1 MLEGNEMKKFFIVNI
16 VFLCFLCQTVQAAPP
31 QEEVNQILSEI
42 NWTQQQLIDYLDYY
56 ELTLDDFET
65 GEDLRMIL
73 GTPIT
78 PENLA
83 ELLYQYEITRQEMD
97 VVLAEFGETLED
109 YYFIE
114 DIDVALSFYLDHDGE
129 MAEIEEFLSLIGL
142 TEEEVDA
149 LFTHFMELDEKKLE
163 QQMENI
169 MTRLDPY
176 LMMDD
181 MTELTEAQQDELI
194 DVFHEIMEA
203 IHLKAQFI
211 LIDDNQVETIVTFKQ
226 LMNMEELYNNDL
238 LISLYNLQ
246 GDLILDMRLSEDML
260 SSEFFIESGIEF
272 AELGNLAGELTN
284 ELHDR
289 LPDTSSSLWENMLF
303 GFIIICI
310 GITSFLFT
318 KKVKQVQ

>member
-1 MLEGNEMKKFFIVNI
+1 MLEGNEMKKFFIVNL
-16 VFLCFLCQTVQAAPP
+16 VFLCLLCQTVQAAPP

-42 NWTQQQLIDYLDYY
+42 NWSQQQLIDYLGYY

-83 ELLYQYEITRQEMD
+83 ELLHQYEITRQEMD

-109 YYFIE
+109 YNFIE
-114 DIDVALSFYLDHDGE
+114 DLDVALSFYLDHDGE

-194 DVFHEIMEA
+194 AVFQEIMESL
-203 IHLKAQFI
+203 HLKAQFI
-211 LIDDNQVETIVTFKQ
+211 LIDDNQVETNVTFKQ
-226 LMNMEELYNNDL
+226 LKNMEELYHNDL

-289 LPDTSSSLWENMLF
+289 LPDTSSSLWGNMLF
-303 GFIIICI
+303 GFIILCI
-310 GITSFLFT
+310 GITSFLLT

>member
-1 MLEGNEMKKFFIVNI
+1 MKKFLMVFII
-16 VFLCFLCQTVQAAPP
+16 FLSFGYQSVKATPP
-31 QEEVNQILSEI
+31 QQEVNQILTEI
-42 NWTQQQLIDYLDYY
+42 NWTEQQLIEYLDYY

-65 GEDLRMIL
+65 GEDLRMVL

-83 ELLYQYEITRQEMD
+83 GLLQQYEITRQEMD
-97 VVLAEFGETLED
+97 LVLAEFGETLED

-114 DIDVALSFYLDHDGE
+114 DLDVALNFYLDHEGE

-149 LFTHFMELDEKKLE
+149 LFTHFMELDEKKME

-169 MTRLDPY
+169 MSRLDPY

-181 MTELTEAQQDELI
+181 MAELSEAQQDELI
-194 DVFHEIMEA
+194 SIFQEIMEA
-203 IHLKAQFI
+203 LNLKAQFT
-211 LIDDNQVETIVTFKQ
+211 LIDNNNVETIVTFKQ
-226 LMNMEELYNNDL
+226 LINMDELYNNNL
-238 LISLYNLQ
+238 LIALYSLQ

-272 AELGNLAGELTN
+272 AELGDLAGELTN
-284 ELHDR
+284 MLHNR
-289 LPDTSSSLWENMLF
+289 LPDTASSTWINLLI
-303 GFIIICI
+303 GFIMLGI
-310 GITSFLFT
+310 GVVGFLYS
-318 KKVKQVQ
+318 KKVRQVK

>member
-1 MLEGNEMKKFFIVNI
+1 MKKFFIVNI

>member
-1 MLEGNEMKKFFIVNI
+1 MKKFLMVFII
-16 VFLCFLCQTVQAAPP
+16 FLSFGYQSVKAAPP
-31 QEEVNQILSEI
+31 QQEVNQILTEI
-42 NWTQQQLIDYLDYY
+42 NWTEQQLIEYLDYY

-65 GEDLRMIL
+65 GEDLRMVL

-83 ELLYQYEITRQEMD
+83 GLLQQYEITRQEMD
-97 VVLAEFGETLED
+97 LVLAEFGETLED

-114 DIDVALSFYLDHDGE
+114 DLDVALNFYLDHEGE

-149 LFTHFMELDEKKLE
+149 LFTHFMELDEKKME

-169 MTRLDPY
+169 MSRLDPY

-181 MTELTEAQQDELI
+181 MAELSEAQQDELI
-194 DVFHEIMEA
+194 SIFQEIMEA
-203 IHLKAQFI
+203 LNLKAQFT
-211 LIDDNQVETIVTFKQ
+211 LIDNNNVETIVTFKQ
-226 LMNMEELYNNDL
+226 LINMDELYNNNL
-238 LISLYNLQ
+238 LIALYSLQ

-272 AELGNLAGELTN
+272 AELGDLAGELTN
-284 ELHDR
+284 MLHNR
-289 LPDTSSSLWENMLF
+289 LPDTASSTWINLLI
-303 GFIIICI
+303 GFIMLGI
-310 GITSFLFT
+310 GVVGFLYS
-318 KKVKQVQ
+318 KKVRQVK

>member
-1 MLEGNEMKKFFIVNI
+1 MKKFFIANI

-65 GEDLRMIL
+65 VEDLRIIL

-83 ELLYQYEITRQEMD
+83 ELLHQYEITRQEMD

-114 DIDVALSFYLDHDGE
+114 DLDVALSFYLDHDSE

-149 LFTHFMELDEKKLE
+149 LFTHFMELDEKKLQ

-169 MTRLDPY
+169 ITRLDPY

-181 MTELTEAQQDELI
+181 VTEVTEAQQDELI
-194 DVFHEIMEA
+194 GLFQEIMEA
-203 IHLKAQFI
+203 LQLKAQFI
-211 LIDDNQVETIVTFKQ
+211 LIDENQVETIVTFKQ

-246 GDLILDMRLSEDML
+246 GDLILDMRLSEEML

-284 ELHDR
+284 KLHDR
-289 LPDTSSSLWENMLF
+289 LPDTASSLWENMLF
-303 GFIIICI
+303 GFIIFSI
-310 GITSFLFT
+310 GITGFLFT
-318 KKVKQVQ
+318 KKLKQVQ